1 MTGPVPVT
9 LASPTLPTLRGHA
22 YGRGTCWVVL
32 IHDVGEDL
40 DAWGRLP
47 DTLAL
52 AGYRVLAV
60 DLPGHGLSDGPFT
73 CELLPAIVDSLLDH
87 ATAQGTTSCHLIA
100 AGPVAGAAL
109 AAPGSARISGLT
121 ALSPRL
127 DERWRA
133 ALRGHTRPKLLLASS
148 LNQADLD
155 SAQQFFQVCRGPTI
169 LSTLPV
175 PQTGCRLL
183 ASAWAD
189 HALEQ
194 ILLFLR
200 RNS

>member
-1 MTGPVPVT
+1 MTGPIPVT
-9 LASPTLPTLRGHA
+9 LTSPTLPTLRGHA
-22 YGRGTCWVVL
+22 YGQGTCWVVL
-32 IHDVGEDL
+32 VHDVGEDL

-47 DTLAL
+47 ETLAL
-52 AGYRVLAV
+52 ARYRTIAI

-73 CELLPAIVDSLLDH
+73 LDLLPAVVDVLLDH
-87 ATAQGTTSCHLIA
+87 ATAQGATGCHLIA
-100 AGPVAGAAL
+100 AGLAVGAAL
-109 AAPGSARISGLT
+109 AAPGNSRISALT

-133 ALRGHTRPKLLLASS
+133 ALRGHTGPKLLLASS
-148 LNQADLD
+148 LDQADLEN
-155 SAQQFFQVCRGPTI
+155 AQQFFQVCRGPTI

-175 PQTGCRLL
+175 PETSCRLL

-189 HALEQ
+189 HAIEQ